1 MFQFPVCTLAGMKV
15 GMVGM
20 KVGMGRLAPLHSLAG
35 RRGHSS
41 GLLAPGFQ
49 LPATG
54 AGTAVAEAPRS
65 TPHTSAFS
73 CSWCYHRGLWV
84 GIVRLCRQKPGE
96 IVGRR
101 DPNNVWALGQPG
113 CRLTMQGW

>member
-54 AGTAVAEAPRS
+54 AGTAVAEAQDQ
-65 TPHTSAFS
+65 PHT
-73 CSWCYHRGLWV
+73 L
-84 GIVRLCRQKPGE
+84 
-96 IVGRR
+96 
-101 DPNNVWALGQPG
+101 QPFLAAG
-113 CRLTMQGW
+113 VTTGGSG

>member
-54 AGTAVAEAPRS
+54 AGTAVAEAQDQP
-65 TPHTSAFS
+65 THFS
-73 CSWCYHRGLWV
+73 LFLQLVLPQG
-84 GIVRLCRQKPGE
+84 
-96 IVGRR
+96 
-101 DPNNVWALGQPG
+101 ALGRD
-113 CRLTMQGW
+113 C